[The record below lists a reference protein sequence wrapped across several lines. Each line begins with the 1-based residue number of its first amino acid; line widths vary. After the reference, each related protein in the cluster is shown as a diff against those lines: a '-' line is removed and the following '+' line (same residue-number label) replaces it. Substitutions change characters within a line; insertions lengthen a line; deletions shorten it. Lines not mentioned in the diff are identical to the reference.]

1 MVGSYDE
8 VLESGGHMPDPFY
21 SFFIDNLLQ
30 TVRDL
35 ISDCLEVSY
44 KTMKLADAVG
54 MMKFDSREELS
65 GYMEECRDDW
75 IVEGGVLCFQPPEV
89 GSKASDI
96 PSMKLSAQSLS
107 YATELERIV

>member
-8 VLESGGHMPDPFY
+8 VLESGDHMPDPFY
-21 SFFIDNLLQ
+21 SFLINNLLQ

-75 IVEGGVLCFQPPEV
+75 IVEGMCCAFSRRRLGRRRVIFRV
-89 GSKASDI
+89 
-96 PSMKLSAQSLS
+96 
-107 YATELERIV
+107 

>member
-30 TVRDL
+30 TVWDL

-75 IVEGGVLCFQPPEV
+75 IVEGMCCAFSRRRLGQRQVIFRV
-89 GSKASDI
+89 
-96 PSMKLSAQSLS
+96 
-107 YATELERIV
+107 